1 MLDGFPFPD
10 ILRRFFPGCDE
21 ESEPVPDDNGDDGL
35 EWEPE
40 EYEMK
45 KAA

>member
-21 ESEPVPDDNGDDGL
+21 ESEPAPDDDGL
-35 EWEPE
+35 DWEDEP
-40 EYEMK
+40 YEMK
-45 KAA
+45 RAA

>member
-21 ESEPVPDDNGDDGL
+21 ESDPVPDDDDL